1 MLAWQIPTPNAPPIF
16 FCSMHPALTSFTSA
30 QDVSNEIPALIEE
43 ALRLKA
49 SPFAWNELGRNKTLA
64 LVFFN
69 SSLRTRLSSQKAAW
83 NLGMNTMVVNVGT
96 ESWKLEMQDGAV
108 MDSDTV
114 EHIKEGA
121 AVIGAYSD
129 IIGVRAFAS
138 LTDKAADT
146 SEHTLSQFQKYAA
159 KPLVSLESALRH
171 PLQSFAD
178 VITIEEVRRRENMK
192 HRPKVVLSW
201 APHPKALPQAV
212 PNSFAEWMHHADVEF
227 VITHPE
233 GYDLDETFVQ
243 NATVTHNQDDALRG
257 ADFVYAKN
265 WSAFQGENYGKV
277 LLHDTSWTISGE
289 KMRLTNNGKFM
300 HCLPTR
306 RNVEVTDEVL
316 DSPASLVIEQAKNRV
331 VSAQTVLK
339 RMLESL
345 ALHSTT
351 A

>member
-1 MLAWQIPTPNAPPIF
+1 MNNSFKTFFTVGDIPDFA
-16 FCSMHPALTSFTSA
+16 HL
-30 QDVSNEIPALIEE
+30 LEE
-43 ALRLKA
+43 ALRIKA
-49 SPFAWNELGRNKTLA
+49 TPLRWHELGRHKTLA

-108 MDSDTV
+108 MDGDTV

-121 AVIGAYSD
+121 AVIGSYAD

-138 LTDKAADT
+138 LTDKAADMG
-146 SEHTLSQFQKYAA
+146 EQTLSQFQKYVR
-159 KPLVSLESALRH
+159 KPLISLESALRH

-178 VITIEEVRRRENMK
+178 LLTIEEVRRREHFM

-212 PNSFAEWMHHADVEF
+212 PNSFAEWMRRADVDF

-233 GYDLDETFVQ
+233 GYELDETFVQ
-243 NATVTHNQDDALRG
+243 SVPVLHNQDEALTG

-277 LLHDTSWTISGE
+277 LTNNPEWMITAA

-306 RNVEVTDEVL
+306 RNVEVADEVL
-316 DSPASLVIEQAKNRV
+316 DSSASVVIEQVQHRV
-331 VSAQTVLK
+331 VAAQTVLK
-339 RMLESL
+339 QMLESG
-345 ALHSTT
+345 A
-351 A
+351 

>member
-1 MLAWQIPTPNAPPIF
+1 
-16 FCSMHPALTSFTSA
+16 MHQPLTSFTSA
-30 QDVSNEIPALIEE
+30 HDVATDIPALLEE
-43 ALRLKA
+43 ALSVKA
-49 SPFAWNELGRNKTLA
+49 SPLAWNELGRNKTLA

-96 ESWKLEMQDGAV
+96 ESWKLEMQDGAI
-108 MDSDTV
+108 MDGDTV

-129 IIGVRAFAS
+129 IVAVRAFAS

-146 SEHTLSQFQKYAA
+146 DEHTLRQFQKYAQ
-159 KPLVSLESALRH
+159 KPLISLESALRH

-178 VITIEEVRRRENMK
+178 LLTIEEVRRREQWS

-233 GYDLDETFVQ
+233 GYDLDADFVQ
-243 NATVTHNQDDALRG
+243 GAPVTHNQDEALRG

-265 WSAFQGENYGKV
+265 WSAFQGDNYGKV
-277 LLHDTSWTISGE
+277 LSRDTFWTITAE
-289 KMRLTNNGKFM
+289 KMHLTNNGKFM

-306 RNVEVTDEVL
+306 RNVEVADEVL

-331 VSAQTVLK
+331 VAAQTVLK

-345 ALHSTT
+345 VLNSTT

>member
-1 MLAWQIPTPNAPPIF
+1 MNNTFAA
-16 FCSMHPALTSFTSA
+16 FTSA
-30 QDVSNEIPALIEE
+30 HDVPDIASLLEE
-43 ALRLKA
+43 ALHIKQTPL
-49 SPFAWNELGRNKTLA
+49 AWSEMGRHKTLA

-83 NLGMNTMVVNVGT
+83 NLGMNTLVVNVGT

-108 MDSDTV
+108 MDGDTV

-121 AVIGAYSD
+121 AVIGSYSD

-146 SEHTLSQFQKYAA
+146 SEHTLTQFQKYAA

-171 PLQSFAD
+171 PLQSLSD
-178 VITIEEVRRRENMK
+178 LLTIEEVRRREGMK
-192 HRPKVVLSW
+192 RRPKVVLSW

-212 PNSFAEWMHHADVEF
+212 PNSFAEWMLRADVDF

-233 GYDLDETFVQ
+233 GYELDEIFTQGASVI
-243 NATVTHNQDDALRG
+243 TNQDEALRD

-265 WSAFQGENYGKV
+265 WSAFRGENYGKV
-277 LLHDTSWTISGE
+277 LSKDPSWKITAE
-289 KMRLTNNGKFM
+289 KMHLTREGKFM

-306 RNVEVTDEVL
+306 RNVEVADEVL
-316 DSPASLVIEQAKNRV
+316 DSPSSLVIQQAQNRV
-331 VSAQTVLK
+331 VAAQTVLK
-339 RMLESL
+339 QMLS
-345 ALHSTT
+345 AMP
-351 A
+351 

>member
-1 MLAWQIPTPNAPPIF
+1 MNPRFPAFTSVQDIDDIASLLEESLRIKATPLAW
-16 FCSMHPALTSFTSA
+16 S
-30 QDVSNEIPALIEE
+30 
-43 ALRLKA
+43 
-49 SPFAWNELGRNKTLA
+49 ELGRHKTLA

-108 MDSDTV
+108 MNSDTV

-138 LTDKAADT
+138 LTDKVADT
-146 SEHTLSQFQKYAA
+146 SEQTLSQFQRYAQ
-159 KPLVSLESALRH
+159 KPIISLESALRH

-178 VITIEEVRRRENMK
+178 MVTIEEVRREEKIQR
-192 HRPKVVLSW
+192 RPKVVLTW

-212 PNSFAEWMHHADVEF
+212 PNSFAEWMLRADAELT
-227 VITHPE
+227 IAHPA
-233 GYDLDETFVQ
+233 GYELDETFTAGARIVY
-243 NATVTHNQDDALRG
+243 NQDEALRD

-265 WSAFQGENYGKV
+265 WSAFQNDNYGKV
-277 LLHDTSWTISGE
+277 LTNDTSWTITGA
-289 KMRLTNNGKFM
+289 KMRLTREGKFM

-306 RNVEVTDEVL
+306 RNVEVADEVL
-316 DSPASLVIEQAKNRV
+316 DSPSSLVIRQAQNRV
-331 VSAQTVLK
+331 VAAQTVLK
-339 RMLESL
+339 RMLE
-345 ALHSTT
+345 
-351 A
+351 

>member
-1 MLAWQIPTPNAPPIF
+1 MSHL
-16 FCSMHPALTSFTSA
+16 LTSFTSVRDIP
-30 QDVSNEIPALIEE
+30 DVPTLLDE
-43 ALRLKA
+43 ALRVKS
-49 SPFAWNELGRNKTLA
+49 SPLVWNELGRNKTLA

-108 MDSDTV
+108 MDGDTV

-138 LTDKAADT
+138 LTDKAADA
-146 SEHTLSQFQKYAA
+146 SEQTFSQFQKYAV

-178 VITIEEVRRRENMK
+178 LLTIEEVRRRENMA

-212 PNSFAEWMHHADVEF
+212 PNSFAEWMHRADVDF

-233 GYDLDETFVQ
+233 GYDLDKAFVQ
-243 NATVTHNQDDALRG
+243 GTSVTQNQEEAFRG
-257 ADFVYAKN
+257 ADFIYAKN
-265 WSAFQGENYGKV
+265 WSAFEGENYGKV
-277 LLHDTSWTISGE
+277 LSRDTAWTISGE

-316 DSPASLVIEQAKNRV
+316 DSPSSLVIEQATNRV

-345 ALHSTT
+345 T
-351 A
+351 